1 MWRCASGDQ
10 MTDDAVSYRQ
20 KASDAVRDLLLEF
33 ECQPI
38 LFVGSGL
45 PQRYFGAPTWRNLL
59 KLLSDALPA
68 GAQNF
73 DYLRQKFDDDPV
85 QIGSELALQYFEWA
99 WRDGKQNFPDELFSS
114 AASKDCFIKYAACQI
129 LAELTPNSLDEM
141 PDFAKELSSLS
152 DIKPH
157 AVITT
162 NYDMFLE
169 IVFDGYAPITGQT
182 ILRYN
187 TNSFG
192 EIFHIHGDS
201 SSPSTIVLTKA
212 DYDEW
217 REKKKYI
224 SAKLLTYFA
233 EHPVFIFGYGLGDE
247 NVKAIMRDIGELVA
261 DADGLIRNVYQVIW
275 QAEPVGRHPPD
286 QAVFSVDGK
295 EYRTRAI
302 YTNDLKWIFD
312 ALKSQSA
319 LSSINPKLVR
329 ALAARTMKLIRHDI
343 PSGSVA
349 VDYDVLERVAQNQDE
364 LPKLLGI
371 TTIDNPNQ
379 SHPFTLSQVAARLKL
394 KNAQAANKI
403 VNQIKLSKGVDLR
416 STDNKYHCKIKTG
429 TKDKSFS
436 RKWSHDALALFQAH
450 IDKDNY
456 DIAI

>member
-1 MWRCASGDQ
+1 LDE
-10 MTDDAVSYRQ
+10 TVSYRQ
-20 KASDAVRDLLLEF
+20 KASDAIRDLLMEF

-45 PQRYFGAPTWRNLL
+45 PQRYFGAPTWRTLL
-59 KLLSDALPA
+59 RMLAEALPD
-68 GAQNF
+68 GKQNF

-85 QIGSELALQYFEWA
+85 AIGSELSLQYFEWA
-99 WRDGKQNFPDELFSS
+99 WNAGKDRFPEELFDSGVG
-114 AASKDCFIKYAACQI
+114 KDCFLKFAAC
-129 LAELTPNSLDEM
+129 ELLTSMTPNSLDAM
-141 PDFAKELSSLS
+141 PDHTKELSSLS

-169 IVFDGYAPITGQT
+169 TVFDGYAPITGQT

-201 SSPSTIVLTKA
+201 SSPSTIVLTKD

-217 REKKKYI
+217 KEKKKYV

-261 DADGLIRNVYQVIW
+261 DEDGLIRNVYQIFW
-275 QAEPVGRHPPD
+275 QSAPVGKHPPD
-286 QAVFSVDGK
+286 QAVFGVDGK
-295 EYRTRAI
+295 EFRTRAI
-302 YTNDLKWIFD
+302 YTNELKWIYD

-329 ALAARTMKLIRHDI
+329 ALAARTMRLIRHDI

-379 SHPFTLSQVAARLKL
+379 SHPFTLSQVATRIGL
-394 KNAQAANKI
+394 KNSQAANKI
-403 VNQIKLSKGVDLR
+403 VNAIKLSKGVDLR

-429 TKDKSFS
+429 TKASSFS
-436 RKWSHDALALFQAH
+436 RKWSHNAVALFKSH
-450 IDKDNY
+450 MDGDDYEIT
-456 DIAI
+456 I